1 MTKFFID
8 AYADCSSKEAQESG
22 LILAPSKLKIGKKI
36 YSTNDK
42 IGFSQD
48 EIIQKIKKGF
58 CTIIP
63 LTIEEWTAF
72 FRPYLQQGEDVVF
85 FTISQILMADGGEDL
100 RSAFCILEDEFPER
114 KCLLMD
120 TLSVSRG
127 TCEIAIMSSF
137 VYKKEQDLQKTIEF
151 AKKLI
156 GRYITVFAID
166 DVESLQK
173 TNIFKKV
180 SKNFFGT
187 ALNLKPIISINPDG
201 NIQILEKVRGFK
213 TATNKL
219 YSIVAQNGENI
230 ADYTFS
236 IVNYNAKEE
245 AQKLFDKFAS
255 QVEANEI
262 RNLTIGI
269 PNAINIG
276 GKVVGITFHAKKYD
290 N

>member
-8 AYADCSSKEAQESG
+8 AFADCNAKEAQDAG
-22 LILAPSKLKIGKKI
+22 LILAPSKLKIGKKV

-48 EIIQKIKKGF
+48 EIIKKIKNKL

-63 LTIEEWTAF
+63 LTIEEWAAF

-120 TLSVSRG
+120 TLTVSRG
-127 TCEIAIMSSF
+127 TCEIAIMSAL
-137 VYKKEQDLQKTIEF
+137 VYNNEQDLQKTIDF
-151 AKKLI
+151 ARTLI

-166 DVESLQK
+166 DVDSLQQ

-180 SKNFFGT
+180 SKNFAGAT
-187 ALNLKPIISINPDG
+187 LNLKPIISINPDG

-236 IVNYNAKEE
+236 IVNYNAKDE
-245 AQKLFDKFAS
+245 AEKLYEKFAS
-255 QVEANEI
+255 QVEPNEI

-276 GKVVGITFHAKKYD
+276 GKVVGITFHAKKY
-290 N
+290 NR